1 MKKQIIIIITLFVAL
16 VAQGQNEHFKFMGIP
31 IDGKISSFD
40 KELQKKGFKLD
51 DIMGKSLE
59 DAYIYNG
66 IFAGENAQIYVNYD
80 VKSKIV
86 YQAVVIIKRSTKES
100 VTRLYQDMRDM
111 LEEKYSQDEGVRFI
125 EDQNEKYGE
134 EMKKNGIDL
143 FQWKHIAEKDGYETT
158 SFFIPNVKSRDLLGL
173 IEVFGGDMLSNVTY
187 TTDYLLFIKYI
198 DWQNSNSQRDNRM
211 DDL

>member
-100 VTRLYQDMRDM
+100 VTRLYQDIRDM

-143 FQWKHIAEKDGYETT
+143 FQ
-158 SFFIPNVKSRDLLGL
+158 
-173 IEVFGGDMLSNVTY
+173 
-187 TTDYLLFIKYI
+187 
-198 DWQNSNSQRDNRM
+198 
-211 DDL
+211 